1 MPFPRVGV
9 SVQITERTRG
19 ERMRDRVVRR
29 GILPIAAVAALCTVA
44 ACTSSGDADSG
55 KGPAQPS
62 GGRPG
67 RVDAR
72 SAAAL
77 RGVETATTEA
87 GSARIESSTA
97 MGGMLSLTTDGT
109 LGWSD
114 GSVGTLRITCTG
126 GRLAETM
133 RELNSATME
142 ARLLPDAY
150 YAKVGAA
157 FARRLHGRHWIRYAY
172 DDLAALPGGSGAYLK
187 EQLRSTAPLQ
197 PVRLLLASGDVRRVG
212 EETVRGRRTT
222 HYSGTVVPAALTGEY
237 APALR
242 EQLEQAGVTVE
253 TVDLWVDDHDLLV
266 KKVERGELSS
276 GRMSSTAYYRDY
288 GVKASASRPPVGD
301 TADFTELMSTRSP

>member
-1 MPFPRVGV
+1 
-9 SVQITERTRG
+9 
-19 ERMRDRVVRR
+19 MRDRVVRR
-29 GILPIAAVAALCTVA
+29 GILPVAAVAALCTVA
-44 ACTSSGDADSG
+44 ACTSSGDTDSG

-62 GGRPG
+62 GGRDG

-72 SAAAL
+72 PAAAL
-77 RGVETATTEA
+77 HAVEKATAGA

-109 LGWSD
+109 LGWAD
-114 GSVGTLRITCTG
+114 GSLGTLRITCTG

-133 RELNSATME
+133 HQLNSTAME

-150 YAKVGAA
+150 YAKVGDA

-172 DDLAALPGGSGAYLK
+172 DDLAALPGGSGAQLK
-187 EQLRSTAPLQ
+187 DQLRSTAPLQ

-222 HYSGTVVPAALTGEY
+222 HYSGTVVPAALTGRY
-237 APALR
+237 AAALR
-242 EQLEQAGVTVE
+242 EQLQQAGVTTE

-266 KKVERGELSS
+266 KKVERGELAS

-288 GVKASASRPPVGD
+288 GVKVSANRPPTQD